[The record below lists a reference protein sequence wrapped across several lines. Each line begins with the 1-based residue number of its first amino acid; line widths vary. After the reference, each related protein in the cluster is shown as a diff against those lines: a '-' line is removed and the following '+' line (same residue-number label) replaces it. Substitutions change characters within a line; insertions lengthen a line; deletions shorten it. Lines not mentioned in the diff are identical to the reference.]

1 MPSVPYGI
9 PSFSLVLRLSSGH
22 TAAGEENICNLY
34 PGDYQSQ
41 SWLPRFQ
48 RGFTWQKVEAK
59 VLCLRVPVGLK
70 IVVLAWQ
77 QVGHQGEKTL
87 MGLVERWGYY

>member
-9 PSFSLVLRLSSGH
+9 PSFSLVLRVSSSH

-87 MGLVERWGYY
+87 MGLVERWVYY